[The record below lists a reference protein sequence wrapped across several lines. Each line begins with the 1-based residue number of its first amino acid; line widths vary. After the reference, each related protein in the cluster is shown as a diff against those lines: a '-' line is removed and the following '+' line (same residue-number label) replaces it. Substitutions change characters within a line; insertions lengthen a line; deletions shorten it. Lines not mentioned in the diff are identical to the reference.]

1 MVSSKKSILF
11 CDTPKGGNCK
21 EKDLLVQ
28 ILPDDDV
35 VGTTILSH
43 FNPCLG
49 EIFQC
54 QKHIPSSIGDD
65 QRLEQLLELLLKGDF
80 CKELQGIGKFL
91 ANDLRIGG
99 VPYQMNCAVAF
110 V

>member
-1 MVSSKKSILF
+1 MILQ
-11 CDTPKGGNCK
+11 KVGIVK

-43 FNPCLG
+43 FNLYFG
-49 EIFQC
+49 KIIQC
-54 QKHIPSSIGDD
+54 QKHLSFGIADD

-91 ANDLRIGG
+91 AND
-99 VPYQMNCAVAF
+99 
-110 V
+110 

>member
-1 MVSSKKSILF
+1 MIPQKVGIV
-11 CDTPKGGNCK
+11 K

-35 VGTTILSH
+35 VGTTIWSH

-54 QKHIPSSIGDD
+54 QKHPSLGISDN
-65 QRLEQLLELLLKGDF
+65 QRLEQLLELFLKGAF

-91 ANDLRIGG
+91 AND
-99 VPYQMNCAVAF
+99 
-110 V
+110 

>member
-1 MVSSKKSILF
+1 MILQ
-11 CDTPKGGNCK
+11 KVGIVK

-35 VGTTILSH
+35 IGTTILSH
-43 FNPCLG
+43 LNPCLG

-54 QKHIPSSIGDD
+54 QKHLSFGIGDN

-80 CKELQGIGKFL
+80 CENTQDVRKFL
-91 ANDLRIGG
+91 AND
-99 VPYQMNCAVAF
+99 
-110 V
+110 